1 MGRRQEIGLSGR
13 RADAG
18 SETCRRA
25 RAGRLFCV
33 GGEEDGEAAGNCYA
47 WENGELG
54 LEERPRG
61 GRRETVLRGAKG
73 DCGGG
78 TTLF

>member
-54 LEERPRG
+54 LEELPRGERRECSARGEGGGG
-61 GRRETVLRGAKG
+61 GRR
-73 DCGGG
+73 
-78 TTLF
+78 LF